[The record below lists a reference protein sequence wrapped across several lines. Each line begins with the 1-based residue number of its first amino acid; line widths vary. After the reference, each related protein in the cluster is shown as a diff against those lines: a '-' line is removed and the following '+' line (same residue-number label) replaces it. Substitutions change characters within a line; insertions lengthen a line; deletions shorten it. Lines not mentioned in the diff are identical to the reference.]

1 MEASEI
7 ISVDG
12 GKDGDA
18 LYLRAENRL
27 ANIQKGETNNGVR
40 EHRAEMST
48 SDKGVNKKRKENHH

>member
-1 MEASEI
+1 MYAVAREGMCLLRSRKNGLNLRQHVEASEI

-27 ANIQKGETNNGVR
+27 ANIQKR
-40 EHRAEMST
+40 
-48 SDKGVNKKRKENHH
+48 